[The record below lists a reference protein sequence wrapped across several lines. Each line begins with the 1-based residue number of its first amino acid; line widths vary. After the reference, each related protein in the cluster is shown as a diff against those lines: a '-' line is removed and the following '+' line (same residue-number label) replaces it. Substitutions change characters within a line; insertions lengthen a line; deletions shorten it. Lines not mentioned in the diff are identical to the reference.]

1 MGQTRPIKV
10 AVIGGGCASMAAAF
24 ELTRPEHK
32 GRYRLTIYQM
42 GWRLGGKGASGRGP
56 AGRIEEHGLHI
67 WLGYYENAFKLL
79 RECYAELGSGAGGR
93 EYENWRDAFFPDP
106 YIALSEKRPN
116 GDGWAHLAAH
126 LPPADGQPGDPP
138 ATDTLSLRNY
148 IVRSAILLRTLLV
161 GVEMIRPTARS
172 EGAVTRSDA
181 LASPEAIVEKAAA
194 LLRYGFLTT
203 AAAAVEA
210 LAVVEA
216 ALKMVSRLPAG
227 VVLRLVEA
235 VAANVKGRMQNW
247 VAADD
252 EVRRRWE
259 IVDLV
264 LAVLV
269 GVTRFGLLTDPRGLD
284 AINHFDCREWLRMN
298 GASEQALDSAFL
310 RGLYDLV
317 FAYEGGDPSRPRL
330 AAGDALRGGFRMFF
344 TYRGAFF
351 WKMRRGMGD
360 VVFAPFYEVLRR
372 RGVKFK
378 FFHRLE
384 NVRLSKPGPERERP
398 YVEAL
403 EFSVQAE
410 TRGKRDYRPL
420 VNVSGQS
427 CWPSNPDYRQ
437 LENGAALEAE
447 GRDFELHWD
456 GRRAATR
463 TLKVTRDFDFVLLGV
478 GLGAIP
484 YVCEEFIARDSRWRK
499 MAASVKTVATQAFQ
513 LWLSEDLQ
521 QLGWEPPPVTLSA
534 FVKPFDTWSDMGQVV
549 PSESWRVPPHT
560 IAYFCGALHE
570 PDGAATAA
578 GADYYSASR
587 EKVRAN
593 ALAFLD
599 QQVRHLWPKAAD
611 AEGGFRWELLVD
623 ADDQK
628 FQEEP
633 VARRRRGKTQAPDR
647 TRFDSQF
654 WVANVNPTD
663 RYTQSL
669 PGSAEHRISPLDNTY
684 DNLTVAGD
692 WTNCGLNLGC
702 VEAAVMSGR
711 LAAHALSGSP
721 ALEEIVGFD
730 HP

>member
-1 MGQTRPIKV
+1 MGRSRPIKV
-10 AVIGGGCASMAAAF
+10 AVIGGGCAAMAAAF

-32 GRYRLTIYQM
+32 GRFRLTVYQT

-79 RECYAELGSGAGGR
+79 RECYNELGGGARGGR
-93 EYENWRDAFFPDP
+93 REDWRDAFFPDP
-106 YIALSEKRPN
+106 HIAISEPQRS
-116 GDGWAHLAAH
+116 GAGWAHLTAH
-126 LPPADGQPGDPP
+126 FPPADGLPGDPP
-138 ATDTLSLRNY
+138 AGDLFSLRTY
-148 IVRSAILLRTLLV
+148 VIRSAILLRTLLV
-161 GVEMIRPTARS
+161 GVETINP
-172 EGAVTRSDA
+172 SDRKERGVDE
-181 LASPEAIVEKAAA
+181 LASPGAIVEKAAF
-194 LLRYGFLTT
+194 LLRYGFLAT

-216 ALKMVSRLPAG
+216 GLKMGSNLPAG
-227 VVLRLVEA
+227 VILRLVEA
-235 VAANVKGRMQNW
+235 VAANVRARIENW
-247 VAADD
+247 VATDD
-252 EVRRRWE
+252 DVRRRWE

-269 GVTRFGLLTDPRGLD
+269 GVVRFGLLADPRGLD
-284 AINHFDCREWLRMN
+284 AINHFDCREWLRLN
-298 GASEQALDSAFL
+298 GASERALNSAFL

-330 AAGDALRGGFRMFF
+330 AAGDALRGGFRMFY

-360 VVFAPFYEVLRR
+360 VVFAPLYEVLRR
-372 RGVKFK
+372 RGVRFK

-384 NVRLSKPGPERERP
+384 NVRLSDPGAEEGGKRA
-398 YVEAL
+398 YVQAL
-403 EFSVQAE
+403 EFSVQAKVRE
-410 TRGKRDYRPL
+410 GRDYRPL
-420 VNVSGQS
+420 IAVRGRP
-427 CWPSNPDYRQ
+427 CWPSGPDYAQ

-447 GRDFELHWD
+447 ARDFESHWERTNA
-456 GRRAATR
+456 GAR
-463 TLKVTRDFDFVLLGV
+463 TLRVTRDFDFIVLGV

-484 YVCEEFIARDSRWRK
+484 HVCKEFIARDTRWRK
-499 MAASVKTVATQAFQ
+499 MANSVKTVATQAFQ

-549 PSESWRVPPHT
+549 PAEDWRRPPQT

-570 PDGAATAA
+570 PDEVQTVGEDEYHA
-578 GADYYSASR
+578 ASR

-599 QQVRHLWPKAAD
+599 REVRHLWPKAAD
-611 AEGGFRWELLVD
+611 AESGFRWELLVD
-623 ADDQK
+623 ATDQ
-628 FQEEP
+628 QSRRTTP
-633 VARRRRGKTQAPDR
+633 RRRSRAPDQS
-647 TRFDSQF
+647 RFDSQF

-663 RYTQSL
+663 RYTQSI

-692 WTNCGLNLGC
+692 WTSCGLNLGC

-721 ALEEIVGFD
+721 ALEDIVGYD

>member
-1 MGQTRPIKV
+1 MGRSRPIKV

-24 ELTRPEHK
+24 ELTRPEHR
-32 GRYRLTIYQM
+32 GRFQLTVYQI

-79 RECYAELGSGAGGR
+79 RECYAELGAGSRGR
-93 EYENWRDAFFPDP
+93 RNEDWRGAFFPDP
-106 YIALSEKRPN
+106 HIAISEPDRR
-116 GDGWAHLAAH
+116 GHGWAHLTAH
-126 LPPADGQPGDPP
+126 FPPAEGLPGDPP
-138 ATDTLSLRNY
+138 STDPLSLRNY
-148 IVRSAILLRTLLV
+148 VIRSAVLLRTLLV
-161 GVEMIRPTARS
+161 GVETISP
-172 EGAVTRSDA
+172 SDQNERRA
-181 LASPEAIVEKAAA
+181 DELASPGAIVEKAAL
-194 LLRYGFLTT
+194 LLRYGFLAT

-216 ALKMVSRLPAG
+216 GLKMGSKLPAG
-227 VVLRLVEA
+227 VILGLIEA
-235 VAANVKGRMQNW
+235 VAANVKARVENW

-252 EVRRRWE
+252 NVRRRWE

-269 GVTRFGLLTDPRGLD
+269 GVARFGLLTDPRGLD
-284 AINHFDCREWLRMN
+284 AINHFDCREWLRLN
-298 GASEQALDSAFL
+298 GASEHALNSAFL
-310 RGLYDLV
+310 RALYDLV

-330 AAGDALRGGFRMFF
+330 AAGDALRGGFRMFY

-351 WKMRRGMGD
+351 WKMRQGMGD

-372 RGVKFK
+372 RGVRFK

-384 NVRLSKPGPERERP
+384 NVRLAEPGREAGGKPA

-403 EFSVQAE
+403 EFSVQAKV
-410 TRGKRDYRPL
+410 RGGRDYRPL
-420 VNVSGQS
+420 IAVNGQP
-427 CWPSNPDYRQ
+427 CWPSDPDYAQ
-437 LENGAALEAE
+437 LENGKALKTEA
-447 GRDFELHWD
+447 RDFESHWE
-456 GRRAATR
+456 RTRAATR
-463 TLKVTRDFDFVLLGV
+463 TLRVVRDFDFVVLGV

-484 YVCEEFIARDSRWRK
+484 YVCKEFIASDTRWRK
-499 MAASVKTVATQAFQ
+499 MAESVKTVATQAFQ

-549 PSESWRVPPHT
+549 PAEGWRRPPQT

-570 PDGAATAA
+570 ADESETVADG
-578 GADYYSASR
+578 YYAASR
-587 EKVRAN
+587 EKVRSN

-599 QQVRHLWPKAAD
+599 REVRHLWPKAVD
-611 AEGGFRWELLVD
+611 AERGFRWELLVD
-623 ADDQK
+623 ANDQQSDDA
-628 FQEEP
+628 EP
-633 VARRRRGKTQAPDR
+633 ARRRARAPDR
-647 TRFDSQF
+647 SSFDSQF

-663 RYTQSL
+663 RYTQSI

-692 WTNCGLNLGC
+692 WTSCGLNLGC

-711 LAAHALSGSP
+711 VAAHALSGSP
-721 ALEEIVGFD
+721 ALEDIIGYD

>member
-1 MGQTRPIKV
+1 MGQSRPIKV

-24 ELTRPEHK
+24 ELTRPEHN
-32 GRYRLTIYQM
+32 GRFELTVYQT

-79 RECYAELGSGAGGR
+79 RECYAELGAGAPESR
-93 EYENWRDAFFPDP
+93 LQDWRDAFFPDP
-106 YIALSEKRPN
+106 HIAISEPRRR
-116 GDGWAHLAAH
+116 GDGWAHLTTH
-126 LPPADGQPGDPP
+126 FPPADGLPGDPP
-138 ATDTLSLRNY
+138 ADDPLSLRNY
-148 IVRSAILLRTLLV
+148 VIRSAILLRTLLV
-161 GVEMIRPTARS
+161 GIETISPSDRNAS
-172 EGAVTRSDA
+172 LAEG
-181 LASPEAIVEKAAA
+181 LGSPAAMA
-194 LLRYGFLTT
+194 ERAAFLLRYGFLAT

-216 ALKMVSRLPAG
+216 GLKMTPKLPAG
-227 VVLRLVEA
+227 VLLRLVEA
-235 VAANVKGRMQNW
+235 IAVNVKTKVERWVAAN
-247 VAADD
+247 D

-269 GVTRFGLLTDPRGLD
+269 GVMRFGLLTDPRGLD

-298 GASEQALDSAFL
+298 GASEHALNSAFL

-317 FAYEGGDPSRPRL
+317 FAYEAGDPSRPRL
-330 AAGDALRGGFRMFF
+330 AAGDALRGGFRMFY
-344 TYRGAFF
+344 TYRGSFF

-384 NVRLSKPGPERERP
+384 NVKLFEPSQGKGGERA

-403 EFSVQAE
+403 EFSVQAKL
-410 TRGKRDYRPL
+410 RGGREYQPL
-420 VNVSGQS
+420 VDVNGQS
-427 CWPSNPDYRQ
+427 CWPSDPDYGQ

-447 GRDFELHWD
+447 SHDFESHWER
-456 GRRAATR
+456 GRVATR
-463 TLKVTRDFDFVLLGV
+463 TLKVTRDFDFVVLGV

-484 YVCEEFIARDSRWRK
+484 YVCKEFIARDGRWRK

-549 PSESWRVPPHT
+549 PAEGWRLPPQT

-570 PDGAATAA
+570 PEDSETIATD
-578 GADYYSASR
+578 DYYAASR
-587 EKVRAN
+587 EKVRSN

-599 QQVRHLWPKAAD
+599 HQVRHLWPKAAD
-611 AEGGFRWELLVD
+611 AERGFRWELLVD
-623 ADDQK
+623 VNDQ
-628 FQEEP
+628 QSGGAAT
-633 VARRRRGKTQAPDR
+633 ARRRRRRAPGR
-647 TRFDSQF
+647 ARFDSQF

-663 RYTQSL
+663 RYTQSI

-692 WTNCGLNLGC
+692 WTSCGLNLGC

-711 LAAHALSGSP
+711 LAAHALSGLP
-721 ALEEIVGFD
+721 ALKEIVGYD

>member
-1 MGQTRPIKV
+1 MGRARPIKV
-10 AVIGGGCASMAAAF
+10 AVIGGGCASIAAAF

-32 GRYRLTIYQM
+32 GRYRLTIYQT
-42 GWRLGGKGASGRGP
+42 GWRLGGKAASGRGP

-79 RECYAELGSGAGGR
+79 RECYAELGDSPRGR
-93 EYENWRDAFFPDP
+93 RFKDWRDGFLPDP
-106 YIALSEKRPN
+106 HVAISEPHRR
-116 GDGWAHLAAH
+116 GGGWAHLTAH
-126 LPPADGQPGDPP
+126 FPPANGLPGDPP
-138 ATDTLSLRNY
+138 TADPLTLRNY
-148 IVRSAILLRTLLV
+148 IVRSAVLLRTLLL
-161 GVEMIRPTARS
+161 GVETIDS
-172 EGAVTRSDA
+172 SDRNGRGTDQ
-181 LASPEAIVEKAAA
+181 LASPAAILEKATF
-194 LLRYGFLTT
+194 LLRYGFLAT

-216 ALKMVSRLPAG
+216 GLKMGSKLPAG
-227 VVLRLVEA
+227 VILRLVEA
-235 VAANVKGRMQNW
+235 VAANVKARLENW

-252 EVRRRWE
+252 EARRRWE

-269 GVTRFGLLTDPRGLD
+269 GVVRFGLLGNPRGLD
-284 AINHFDCREWLRMN
+284 AINHFDCREWLQLN
-298 GASEQALDSAFL
+298 GASEHALNSAFL

-330 AAGDALRGGFRMFF
+330 AAGDALRGGFRMFY

-351 WKMRRGMGD
+351 WKMRGGMGD

-372 RGVKFK
+372 RGVRFK

-384 NVRLSKPGPERERP
+384 NVRLCDLRADEGARP
-398 YVEAL
+398 YVETL
-403 EFSVQAE
+403 EFNVQAKV
-410 TRGKRDYRPL
+410 RGGRDYRPL
-420 VNVSGQS
+420 IVVNGRA
-427 CWPSNPDYRQ
+427 CWPSDPDYAQ
-437 LENGAALEAE
+437 LEGGEALKLEA
-447 GRDFELHWD
+447 RDFESHWE
-456 GRRAATR
+456 RTKAATR
-463 TLKVTRDFDFVLLGV
+463 TLKVTRDFDFVVLGV

-484 YVCEEFIARDSRWRK
+484 YVCKEFIARDCRWRK
-499 MAASVKTVATQAFQ
+499 MAENVKTVATQAFQ

-549 PSESWRVPPHT
+549 PAEGWRRPPRT

-570 PDGAATAA
+570 TDDGEALAENGY
-578 GADYYSASR
+578 GAQSR
-587 EKVRAN
+587 EKVRKN

-599 QQVRHLWPKAAD
+599 REVRHLWPKSTD
-611 AEGGFRWELLVD
+611 AEGCFRWELLVD
-623 ADDQK
+623 ANDQ
-628 FQEEP
+628 QSGEGAP
-633 VARRRRGKTQAPDR
+633 ARRRRTRAPDSS
-647 TRFDSQF
+647 RFYSQF

-663 RYTQSL
+663 RYTQSI

-692 WTNCGLNLGC
+692 WTSCGLNLGC

-711 LAAHALSGSP
+711 LAAHALAGSP
-721 ALEEIVGFD
+721 ALEDIVGYD

>member
-1 MGQTRPIKV
+1 MGQERPIKV

-32 GRYRLTIYQM
+32 GRYRLTVYQM

-79 RECYAELGSGAGGR
+79 RECYAELGAGPRGR
-93 EYENWRDAFFPDP
+93 RYENWRDAFFPDP
-106 YIALSEKRPN
+106 QIAISEQRRG
-116 GDGWAHLAAH
+116 GDGWTHLTAHF
-126 LPPADGQPGDPP
+126 PPADGQPGDPP
-138 ATDTLSLRNY
+138 TTDMLSLRNY
-148 IVRSAILLRTLLV
+148 IIRSAVLLRTLLV
-161 GVEMIRPTARS
+161 GIETISPWDRNGREIARL
-172 EGAVTRSDA
+172 DA
-181 LASPEAIVEKAAA
+181 LASPEAIVEKATF
-194 LLRYGFLTT
+194 LLRYGFLAT

-216 ALKMVSRLPAG
+216 ALKMVPKLPAG

-235 VAANVKGRMQNW
+235 VAANVKARLQNW

-269 GVTRFGLLTDPRGLD
+269 GVMRFGLLSDPRGLD

-298 GASEQALDSAFL
+298 GASEHALDSAFL
-310 RGLYDLV
+310 RALYDLV

-360 VVFAPFYEVLRR
+360 VVFAPFYQVLRR
-372 RGVKFK
+372 RGVRFK

-384 NVRLSKPGPERERP
+384 NVRLSGPGPGEGGRH
-398 YVEAL
+398 YVQAL
-403 EFSVQAE
+403 EFSVQAKV
-410 TRGKRDYRPL
+410 RGDRDYRPVVR
-420 VNVSGQS
+420 VNGQS
-427 CWPSNPDYRQ
+427 CWPSSPDYGQ
-437 LENGAALEAE
+437 LENGAAFEAE
-447 GRDFELHWD
+447 GRDFESHWD
-456 GRRAATR
+456 RRKAATR
-463 TLKVTRDFDFVLLGV
+463 TLTVTRDFDFVVLGI

-484 YVCEEFIARDSRWRK
+484 YVCKEFIARDMRWRK
-499 MAASVKTVATQAFQ
+499 MASSVKTVATQAFQ
-513 LWLSEDLQ
+513 LWLGEDLQ

-549 PSESWRVPPHT
+549 PAEGWRLPPQT

-570 PDGAATAA
+570 PDGGKTVSED
-578 GADYYSASR
+578 GYCSASR

-623 ADDQK
+623 ADDQ
-628 FQEEP
+628 QAGEETL
-633 VARRRRGKTQAPDR
+633 ARRRQRRAPDR

-663 RYTQSL
+663 RYTQSI
-669 PGSAEHRISPLDNTY
+669 PGTAEHRISPLDNTY

-692 WTNCGLNLGC
+692 WTSCGLNLGC

-721 ALEEIVGFD
+721 ALEDIVGYD

>member
-1 MGQTRPIKV
+1 MGRSRPIKV

-32 GRYRLTIYQM
+32 GRFQLTVYQI

-79 RECYAELGSGAGGR
+79 RECYAEFGAGSRGR
-93 EYENWRDAFFPDP
+93 RNEDWRGAFFPDP
-106 YIALSEKRPN
+106 HIAISEPN
-116 GDGWAHLAAH
+116 RRGDGWAHLTAH
-126 LPPADGQPGDPP
+126 FPPADGLPGDPP
-138 ATDTLSLRNY
+138 STDPLSLRNY
-148 IVRSAILLRTLLV
+148 VIRSAVLLRTLLV
-161 GVEMIRPTARS
+161 GVETISPSDPNER
-172 EGAVTRSDA
+172 GAEE
-181 LASPEAIVEKAAA
+181 LASPGAIVEKAAL
-194 LLRYGFLTT
+194 LLRYGFLAT

-216 ALKMVSRLPAG
+216 ALKMGSKLPAG
-227 VVLRLVEA
+227 VILGLVEA
-235 VAANVKGRMQNW
+235 VAANVKARVENW

-252 EVRRRWE
+252 HVRRRWE

-269 GVTRFGLLTDPRGLD
+269 GVARFGLLTDPRGLD
-284 AINHFDCREWLRMN
+284 AINHFDCRDWLRLN
-298 GASEQALDSAFL
+298 GASEHALNSAFL
-310 RGLYDLV
+310 RALYDLV

-330 AAGDALRGGFRMFF
+330 AAGDALRGGFRMFY

-372 RGVKFK
+372 RGVRFK

-384 NVRLSKPGPERERP
+384 NVRLAEPGRKAGGKRA

-403 EFSVQAE
+403 EFSLQAKV
-410 TRGKRDYRPL
+410 RGGRDYRPL
-420 VNVSGQS
+420 IAVNGRP
-427 CWPSNPDYRQ
+427 CWPSDPDYAQ
-437 LENGAALEAE
+437 LENGKALKTEA
-447 GRDFELHWD
+447 RDFESHWE
-456 GRRAATR
+456 RTRAATR
-463 TLKVTRDFDFVLLGV
+463 TLRVMRDFDFVVLGV

-484 YVCEEFIARDSRWRK
+484 YVCKEFIARDSRWRK
-499 MAASVKTVATQAFQ
+499 MAESVKTVATQAFQ

-534 FVKPFDTWSDMGQVV
+534 FVKPFDTWSDMGQAV
-549 PSESWRVPPHT
+549 PAEGWRRPPQT

-570 PDGAATAA
+570 
-578 GADYYSASR
+578 ADEGETVAEVGYHAASR
-587 EKVRAN
+587 EKVRSN

-599 QQVRHLWPKAAD
+599 REVRHLWPKAVD
-611 AEGGFRWELLVD
+611 AERGFRWELLVD
-623 ADDQK
+623 ANDQ
-628 FQEEP
+628 QSDEAAP
-633 VARRRRGKTQAPDR
+633 ARRRARAPDR
-647 TRFDSQF
+647 SSFDSQF

-663 RYTQSL
+663 RYTQSI

-692 WTNCGLNLGC
+692 WTSCGLNLGC

-711 LAAHALSGSP
+711 VAAHALSGSP
-721 ALEEIVGFD
+721 ALKDIVGYD

>member
-1 MGQTRPIKV
+1 MGQQSRPIKV

-32 GRYRLTIYQM
+32 GRYQLTVYQT

-79 RECYAELGSGAGGR
+79 RECYAELGAGSR
-93 EYENWRDAFFPDP
+93 ARRHEDWRDAFFPDP
-106 YIALSEKRPN
+106 HIAISEPHRR
-116 GDGWAHLAAH
+116 GDGWAHLTAH
-126 LPPADGQPGDPP
+126 FPPADGLPGDPP
-138 ATDTLSLRNY
+138 TTDPLSLRNY
-148 IVRSAILLRTLLV
+148 VIRSAILLRTLLV
-161 GVEMIRPTARS
+161 GVETIS
-172 EGAVTRSDA
+172 SSHGNEGGTGD
-181 LASPEAIVEKAAA
+181 LASTGALVEKASF
-194 LLRYGFLTT
+194 LLRYGFLAT

-216 ALKMVSRLPAG
+216 GLKMGSKLPAG
-227 VVLRLVEA
+227 VILRLVEA
-235 VAANVKGRMQNW
+235 VAANIKARVENL
-247 VAADD
+247 VAAND

-269 GVTRFGLLTDPRGLD
+269 GVVRFDLLADPRGLD
-284 AINHFDCREWLRMN
+284 AINHFDCREWLRLN
-298 GASEQALDSAFL
+298 GASEHALNSSFL
-310 RGLYDLV
+310 RALYDLV

-330 AAGDALRGGFRMFF
+330 AAGDALRGGFRMFY

-384 NVRLSKPGPERERP
+384 NVRLSEPAPGDGGKRA

-403 EFSVQAE
+403 EFSVQAKV
-410 TRGKRDYRPL
+410 RGGRDYRPL
-420 VNVSGQS
+420 VTVNGRP
-427 CWPSNPDYRQ
+427 CWPSDPHYAQ
-437 LENGAALEAE
+437 LENGAALEAQA
-447 GRDFELHWD
+447 RDFESHWE
-456 GRRAATR
+456 RTKTASR
-463 TLKVTRDFDFVLLGV
+463 TLRVTHDFDFVVLGV

-484 YVCEEFIARDSRWRK
+484 YVCKEFIARDSRWRK
-499 MAASVKTVATQAFQ
+499 MAESVKTVATQAFQ

-549 PSESWRVPPHT
+549 PAEGWRRPPQT

-570 PDGAATAA
+570 PDEGEAVATD
-578 GADYYSASR
+578 GYYVASR
-587 EKVRAN
+587 EKVRSN
-593 ALAFLD
+593 ALDFLD
-599 QQVRHLWPKAAD
+599 RQVRHLWPKAAD

-623 ADDQK
+623 ANDQ
-628 FQEEP
+628 QSVEAAP
-633 VARRRRGKTQAPDR
+633 ARRRQAGAPDR
-647 TRFDSQF
+647 SRFDSQF

-663 RYTQSL
+663 RYTQSI
-669 PGSAEHRISPLDNTY
+669 PGSAEHRLSPLDNTY

-692 WTNCGLNLGC
+692 WTSCGLNLGC

-721 ALEEIVGFD
+721 ALKEIIGYD

>member
-1 MGQTRPIKV
+1 MGRSRPIKV

-32 GRYRLTIYQM
+32 GRYQLTVYQT

-79 RECYAELGSGAGGR
+79 RECYAELGAGSRGR
-93 EYENWRDAFFPDP
+93 RHVEWRDAFFPDP
-106 YIALSEKRPN
+106 HIAVSEPHRH
-116 GDGWAHLAAH
+116 GDGWAHLTAH
-126 LPPADGQPGDPP
+126 FPPADGLPGDPP
-138 ATDTLSLRNY
+138 TTDPLSLRNY
-148 IVRSAILLRTLLV
+148 VIRSAILLRTLLI
-161 GVEMIRPTARS
+161 GIETISPLDRNGRGT
-172 EGAVTRSDA
+172 DD
-181 LASPEAIVEKAAA
+181 LASPGAIVEKAAS
-194 LLRYGFLTT
+194 LLRYGFLAT
-203 AAAAVEA
+203 AATAVEA

-216 ALKMVSRLPAG
+216 GLRMGSKLPAG

-235 VAANVKGRMQNW
+235 VAANIKGRVENW

-269 GVTRFGLLTDPRGLD
+269 GVVRFGLLTDPRGLD
-284 AINHFDCREWLRMN
+284 AINHYDCREWLRMN
-298 GASEQALDSAFL
+298 GASEHALNSAFL

-330 AAGDALRGGFRMFF
+330 AAGDALRGGFRMFY

-360 VVFAPFYEVLRR
+360 VVFAPFYQVLRR
-372 RGVKFK
+372 RGVRFK

-384 NVRLSKPGPERERP
+384 NVRLSEAGSGEGGERA

-403 EFSVQAE
+403 EFSVQAKV
-410 TRGKRDYRPL
+410 RGGRDYRPL
-420 VNVSGQS
+420 IAVNGGP
-427 CWPSNPDYRQ
+427 CWPSEPDYGQ

-447 GRDFELHWD
+447 ARDFESHWE
-456 GRRAATR
+456 RARAATR
-463 TLKVTRDFDFVLLGV
+463 TLRVTRDFDFVVLGV

-484 YVCEEFIARDSRWRK
+484 YVCKEFIARDSRWRK
-499 MAASVKTVATQAFQ
+499 MAANVKTVATQAFQ

-549 PSESWRVPPHT
+549 PAEGWRRPPQT

-570 PDGAATAA
+570 PDDGETIAED
-578 GADYYSASR
+578 GYYAASR
-587 EKVRAN
+587 EKVRSN

-599 QQVRHLWPKAAD
+599 HEVRHLWPKAAD
-611 AEGGFRWELLVD
+611 AERGFRWELLVD
-623 ADDQK
+623 VGDQ
-628 FQEEP
+628 QSGEERP
-633 VARRRRGKTQAPDR
+633 AGRRRGRMRAPDR
-647 TRFDSQF
+647 SRFDSQF

-663 RYTQSL
+663 RYTQSI
-669 PGSAEHRISPLDNTY
+669 PGSSEHRISPLDNTY
-684 DNLTVAGD
+684 DNLTLAGD
-692 WTNCGLNLGC
+692 WTDCGLNLGC

-721 ALEEIVGFD
+721 ALEGIIGFD

>member
-1 MGQTRPIKV
+1 MGGKRPIKV
-10 AVIGGGCASMAAAF
+10 AVIGGGCASIAAAF

-32 GRYRLTIYQM
+32 GRYRLTVYQT

-79 RECYAELGSGAGGR
+79 RECYAELGTGSRGR
-93 EYENWRDAFFPDP
+93 CEDWREAFFPDP
-106 YIALSEKRPN
+106 HIAVSEPHRS
-116 GDGWAHLAAH
+116 GGGWAHLTAYF
-126 LPPADGQPGDPP
+126 PPADGLPGDPP
-138 ATDTLSLRNY
+138 TTNPLSLRNY
-148 IVRSAILLRTLLV
+148 VIRSAILLRALLV
-161 GVEMIRPTARS
+161 GVETIQA
-172 EGAVTRSDA
+172 SDGNGRVA
-181 LASPEAIVEKAAA
+181 ERLATPATILEKATF
-194 LLRYGFLTT
+194 LLRYGFLAT

-216 ALKMVSRLPAG
+216 GLKMGPKLPAG
-227 VVLRLVEA
+227 VILRLVEA
-235 VAANVKGRMQNW
+235 VAANVKARLENW

-269 GVTRFGLLTDPRGLD
+269 GIVRFDLLTDPRGLD
-284 AINHFDCREWLRMN
+284 AINHFDCREWLRLN
-298 GASEQALDSAFL
+298 GASEHALNSAFL

-317 FAYEGGDPSRPRL
+317 FAYEGGDPNRPRL
-330 AAGDALRGGFRMFF
+330 AAGDALRGGFRMFY

-372 RGVKFK
+372 RGVRFK

-384 NVRLSKPGPERERP
+384 NVILCETRAEQGARP

-403 EFSVQAE
+403 EFSVQAKV
-410 TRGKRDYRPL
+410 RGGRDYRPL
-420 VNVSGQS
+420 IAVSGHT
-427 CWPSNPDYRQ
+427 CWPSAPDYAQ
-437 LENGAALEAE
+437 LEGGEALQPEA
-447 GRDFELHWD
+447 RDFESHWE
-456 GRRAATR
+456 RTKAATR
-463 TLKVTRDFDFVLLGV
+463 TLRVTRDFDFVVLGV

-484 YVCEEFIARDSRWRK
+484 YVCKEFIARDRRWRK
-499 MAASVKTVATQAFQ
+499 MAESVKTVATQAFQ

-549 PSESWRVPPHT
+549 PAEGWRRPPRT

-570 PDGAATAA
+570 PDDGGALAENGYRAR
-578 GADYYSASR
+578 SR
-587 EKVRAN
+587 EEVRKN
-593 ALAFLD
+593 ALAFLNRE
-599 QQVRHLWPKAAD
+599 VRHLWPKSTD
-611 AEGGFRWELLVD
+611 AEGCFRWELLVD
-623 ADDQK
+623 ANDQ
-628 FQEEP
+628 QSGEAAP
-633 VARRRRGKTQAPDR
+633 ARSRRTRAPDR
-647 TRFDSQF
+647 SRFDSQF

-663 RYTQSL
+663 RYTQSI
-669 PGSAEHRISPLDNTY
+669 PGSAEYRISPLDNTY

-692 WTNCGLNLGC
+692 WTSCGLNLGC

-711 LAAHALSGSP
+711 LAAHALSGLP
-721 ALEEIVGFD
+721 ALEDIVGYD

>member
-1 MGQTRPIKV
+1 MGQSRPIKV
-10 AVIGGGCASMAAAF
+10 AVIGGGCASIAAAF

-32 GRYRLTIYQM
+32 GRYQLTVYQT

-79 RECYAELGSGAGGR
+79 RECYAELAAGMRGR
-93 EYENWRDAFFPDP
+93 RHEDWRDAFFPDP
-106 YIALSEKRPN
+106 HIAISEPHRS
-116 GDGWAHLAAH
+116 GDGWAHITAH
-126 LPPADGQPGDPP
+126 FPPADGLPGDPP
-138 ATDTLSLRNY
+138 TTDPLSLRNY
-148 IVRSAILLRTLLV
+148 VIRSAILLRMLLV
-161 GVEMIRPTARS
+161 GVETVRS
-172 EGAVTRSDA
+172 SDRDGRGTDD
-181 LASPEAIVEKAAA
+181 LASPGAIVEKASH
-194 LLRYGFLTT
+194 LLRYGFLAT

-216 ALKMVSRLPAG
+216 GLKIGSKLPAG
-227 VVLRLVEA
+227 LFLRLVEA
-235 VAANVKGRMQNW
+235 VAANVKARVEYW
-247 VAADD
+247 VAANDD
-252 EVRRRWE
+252 VRRRWE

-269 GVTRFGLLTDPRGLD
+269 GVVRFSLLSDPRGLD
-284 AINHFDCREWLRMN
+284 AINHFDCREWLRLN
-298 GASEQALDSAFL
+298 GASEHALNSAFL

-317 FAYEGGDPSRPRL
+317 FAYEGGDPRRPRL
-330 AAGDALRGGFRMFF
+330 AAGDALRGGFRMFY

-360 VVFAPFYEVLRR
+360 VVFAPFYQVLRR

-384 NVRLSKPGPERERP
+384 NVELSEPAPGEGGERAH
-398 YVEAL
+398 VKAL
-403 EFSVQAE
+403 KFSIQAKV
-410 TRGKRDYRPL
+410 RGGRDYRPL
-420 VNVSGQS
+420 VVVNGRP
-427 CWPSNPDYRQ
+427 CWPSDPDYGQ
-437 LENGAALEAE
+437 LENGAALEAQA
-447 GRDFELHWD
+447 RDFESHWE
-456 GRRAATR
+456 RTKAASR
-463 TLKVTRDFDFVLLGV
+463 TLRVTRDFDFVVLGV

-484 YVCEEFIARDSRWRK
+484 YVCREFIVRDSRWRR
-499 MAASVKTVATQAFQ
+499 MASSVKTVATQAFQ

-549 PSESWRVPPHT
+549 PAEGWRRPPQT

-570 PDGAATAA
+570 PDDGEVATGHGYHA
-578 GADYYSASR
+578 ASR

-593 ALAFLD
+593 ALDFLD
-599 QQVRHLWPKAAD
+599 HEVRHLWPKAAD
-611 AEGGFRWELLVD
+611 PEGGFRWELLVD
-623 ADDQK
+623 ANDQHSN
-628 FQEEP
+628 EAAS
-633 VARRRRGKTQAPDR
+633 ARRGEARAPGR
-647 TRFDSQF
+647 SRFDSQF

-692 WTNCGLNLGC
+692 WTSCGLNLGC
-702 VEAAVMSGR
+702 VEAAAMSGR

-721 ALEEIVGFD
+721 ALKEIVGYD

>member
-1 MGQTRPIKV
+1 MGRSQPIKV
-10 AVIGGGCASMAAAF
+10 AVIGGGCASIAAAF

-32 GRYRLTIYQM
+32 GRYRLTIYQT

-79 RECYAELGSGAGGR
+79 RECYAELSARSRGR
-93 EYENWRDAFFPDP
+93 RHEDWREAFFPDP
-106 YIALSEKRPN
+106 HVAISEPHRR
-116 GDGWAHLAAH
+116 GDGWAHLTAH
-126 LPPADGQPGDPP
+126 FPPADGLPGDPP
-138 ATDTLSLRNY
+138 AADSLSLRNY
-148 IVRSAILLRTLLV
+148 VIRSVVLLRTLLI
-161 GVEMIRPTARS
+161 GVETVSPPDRNER
-172 EGAVTRSDA
+172 GADE
-181 LASPEAIVEKAAA
+181 LASPAAIVAKAAF
-194 LLRYGFLTT
+194 LLRYGFLAT

-216 ALKMVSRLPAG
+216 GLKMGSNLPAS
-227 VVLRLVEA
+227 VILRLVEA
-235 VAANVKGRMQNW
+235 VAASIKARVEKW

-269 GVTRFGLLTDPRGLD
+269 GVVRFGLLTDPRGLD
-284 AINHFDCREWLRMN
+284 AINQYDCRDWLRLN
-298 GASEQALDSAFL
+298 GASEHALNSAFL
-310 RGLYDLV
+310 RALYDLV

-330 AAGDALRGGFRMFF
+330 AAGDALRGGFRMFY

-372 RGVKFK
+372 RGVRFK

-384 NVRLSKPGPERERP
+384 NVRLSELGAEEGGGRV
-398 YVEAL
+398 YVDAL
-403 EFSVQAE
+403 ELSVQAKV
-410 TRGKRDYRPL
+410 RGGRDYRPL
-420 VNVSGQS
+420 IAVNGRP
-427 CWPSNPDYRQ
+427 CWPCDPDYAQ
-437 LENGAALEAE
+437 LENGEALKAE
-447 GRDFELHWD
+447 TRDFESHWE
-456 GRRAATR
+456 RTKAAAR
-463 TLKVTRDFDFVLLGV
+463 TLRVTRDFDFVVLGV

-484 YVCEEFIARDSRWRK
+484 DVCKEFIARDGRWRK
-499 MAASVKTVATQAFQ
+499 MAESVKTVATQAFQ

-549 PSESWRVPPHT
+549 PAEGWQRPPRT
-560 IAYFCGALHE
+560 VAYFCGALHE
-570 PDGAATAA
+570 PDQGETIAEDEYFA
-578 GADYYSASR
+578 ASR

-599 QQVRHLWPKAAD
+599 REVRHLWPKAAD
-611 AEGGFRWELLVD
+611 AEGGFRWGLLVD
-623 ADDQK
+623 ANDQ
-628 FQEEP
+628 QSGGAAS
-633 VARRRRGKTQAPDR
+633 ARRRRTRAPDKR
-647 TRFDSQF
+647 RFDSQF

-663 RYTQSL
+663 RYAQSM

-692 WTNCGLNLGC
+692 WTSCGLNLGC

-721 ALEEIVGFD
+721 ALEDIVGYD